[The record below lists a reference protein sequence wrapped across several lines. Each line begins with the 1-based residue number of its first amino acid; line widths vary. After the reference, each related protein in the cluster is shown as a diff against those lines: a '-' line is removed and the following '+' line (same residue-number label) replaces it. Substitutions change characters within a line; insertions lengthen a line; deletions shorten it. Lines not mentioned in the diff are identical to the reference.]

1 MINNSFGKM
10 FRVSGNETRFAILK
24 VIVENKGMY
33 YSEIVKALPISQ
45 SAISL
50 HLKELRNTR
59 LIR

>member
-1 MINNSFGKM
+1 M

-33 YSEIVKALPISQ
+33 YSEIVKALPLSQ